1 MPEQEEKEEL
11 EDDEDLED
19 LDEDPEEVEAKLA
32 LSADD
37 DDEGE
42 ESSLDELLSQR
53 AAARR
58 GTDESDDEDDIMSLA
73 SEKEPD
79 VIKEIIP
86 AVVIPVK
93 DRHEFVCKRCHL
105 VKLRAQLKDEKR
117 MLCRDCA

>member
-32 LSADD
+32 LSTD
-37 DDEGE
+37 DDESE

-58 GTDESDDEDDIMSLA
+58 GTDESNDEDDIMSLA

-79 VIKEIIP
+79 VIKEVIP

-93 DRHEFVCKRCHL
+93 DRHEFVCKQCHL
-105 VKLRAQLKDEKR
+105 VKLRAQLKDEER

>member
-32 LSADD
+32 LSAD

-73 SEKEPD
+73 SEKESD
-79 VIKEIIP
+79 VIKEVIP

-105 VKLRAQLKDEKR
+105 VKLRAQLKDEER